1 MKVFVATSVYT
12 WRASGGISRTA
23 TGGRMGWAAIP
34 ARERDLAMALGFEW
48 DERKRQSNLDKHGID
63 FLDVG
68 QPFSGPHLRSE
79 VRTVAGER
87 RHALIGLIDDLPVTV
102 IFAHRNDAVRV
113 ISIRRARRG
122 ERRRYEEVFGR
133 GA

>member
-1 MKVFVATSVYT
+1 
-12 WRASGGISRTA
+12 
-23 TGGRMGWAAIP
+23 MGWITVP
-34 ARERDLAMALGFEW
+34 AGEQDLAMASSFEW

-87 RHALIGLIDDLPVTV
+87 RHALIDDLLVAV
-102 IFAHRNDAVRV
+102 ISTHRDDAVRV
-113 ISIRRARRG
+113 ISHAEG
-122 ERRRYEEVFGR
+122 KTW
-133 GA
+133 